1 MTVDN
6 LKDMNQRALE
16 SINAKLRHISLK
28 TFNTPK
34 AYQVKLISSTLHPTR
49 NIGMVSQ
56 ENSYYIP
63 GKIIN
68 IKYIERFTN
77 TTEDKLHFT
86 HPKEV
91 DTIMDSFDWKKL
103 IGKFTPFGIRTLNN
117 ANIVKT
123 EQIWKMYL
131 SNFKERPKSIS
142 KIDISNKRIIDLI
155 TRYTLFYNI
164 AIGGLTDGFG
174 ANDKDTW
181 KHIQRLEAFGQENE
195 NLMVDVAKEYIRVQ
209 NKIFETQGQKD
220 LMEEIGTYL
229 PEDKDDVTFHI
240 THADHL
246 RMNAQNSTI
255 NTRRVPVLS
264 DYRDQLDLADNF
276 LIELEDLINGLLIHW
291 DGNHTD
297 LIQKN
302 DKNVS
307 AEDLV
312 EIIAEGTLER
322 LKSHKEQGS
331 RSMYQAYYRWFRD
344 NPKDK
349 VLHNMHDKYKLICMD
364 GFCAPALP

>member
-1 MTVDN
+1 
-6 LKDMNQRALE
+6 
-16 SINAKLRHISLK
+16 
-28 TFNTPK
+28 
-34 AYQVKLISSTLHPTR
+34 
-49 NIGMVSQ
+49 
-56 ENSYYIP
+56 
-63 GKIIN
+63 
-68 IKYIERFTN
+68 
-77 TTEDKLHFT
+77 
-86 HPKEV
+86 
-91 DTIMDSFDWKKL
+91 
-103 IGKFTPFGIRTLNN
+103 
-117 ANIVKT
+117 
-123 EQIWKMYL
+123 
-131 SNFKERPKSIS
+131 
-142 KIDISNKRIIDLI
+142 
-155 TRYTLFYNI
+155 
-164 AIGGLTDGFG
+164 
-174 ANDKDTW
+174 
-181 KHIQRLEAFGQENE
+181 
-195 NLMVDVAKEYIRVQ
+195 MVDVAKEYIRVQ
-209 NKIFETQGQKD
+209 KKIFETQGQKN

-240 THADHL
+240 THADH
-246 RMNAQNSTI
+246 AQNSTI

-264 DYRDQLDLADNF
+264 DYRDQLDLADTF

-302 DKNVS
+302 DKDVS

-331 RSMYQAYYRWFRD
+331 RSMHRAYYRWFRD